1 MPKSNPAKLTDLQL
15 LLLSKAS
22 QRDDLSIELPPN
34 LKGGAADKVVKKLLD
49 GGLAEEVAAKP
60 GMPVWRREDESRSLA
75 LIITRGAFEALGI
88 EPDAAAAE
96 ATPASQGAG
105 KAASKRR
112 AKEARSHIRSS
123 AKGTQEGPEAEAA
136 PRTGT
141 KQALVITLLQR
152 EHGATIDDLIAATNG
167 SPTPSGLP

>member
-1 MPKSNPAKLTDLQL
+1 
-15 LLLSKAS
+15 
-22 QRDDLSIELPPN
+22 
-34 LKGGAADKVVKKLLD
+34 
-49 GGLAEEVAAKP
+49 
-60 GMPVWRREDESRSLA
+60 MPVWRREDESRSLA

-152 EHGATIDDLIAATNG
+152 EHGATIDDLIAATQWL
-167 SPTPSGLP
+167 PHTIRAALTGLRKKGYGIAKNKGEDGKTIYRIEADPQAGKESAASVSSEAA